1 MAEFK
6 VIFDDTNGSV
16 VSVEPPQEKI
26 KNLDKIDIA
35 LVTKDPALAKIW
47 FPDESF
53 QQIQTLQF
61 IHKPG
66 RSICE
71 MVVGG
76 ILFKWC

>member
-1 MAEFK
+1 MAEFN

-16 VSVEPPQEKI
+16 VRVEPPKEKME
-26 KNLDKIDIA
+26 NLDKFDIA
-35 LVTKDPALAKIW
+35 LVTKDPALAKEL
-47 FPDESF
+47 FPENSF

>member
-16 VSVEPPQEKI
+16 VRVEPPEEKMKSLEDI
-26 KNLDKIDIA
+26 EIA
-35 LVTKDPALAKIW
+35 LVTKDPDLAKDW
-47 FPDESF
+47 FPVGTF

-71 MVVGG
+71 IVVGG
-76 ILFKWC
+76 ILFRWC